1 MIIKNLNVRQ
11 IIWLIISLIVVS
23 FAVYRLKFS
32 AIPVIAH
39 TVTIG
44 ELRSEIMGTGTLR
57 ARIKTTI
64 SPRIQERLAEV
75 FVDQGDTVKAGQLLA
90 RLDAAELKQ
99 EVAVAQASLVESGA
113 GVDRIDTDNART
125 QAVLQLSQVEHQR
138 YTELAARNFVSQ
150 SDLDKT
156 AQTLGVAK
164 ADVKRSKSSVIEAR
178 KQVLSAKENL
188 SLREKQLAFTELRS
202 PYDGLVVR
210 RDRDPG
216 VVVVPGASILEIIDT
231 REMWVSA
238 WVDETAMAA
247 LAVDQPVRVVFRSE
261 PDKVYPGVVARLGR
275 ESDRETR
282 EFLVDVQVKQLPANW
297 AVGQRAEVFIE
308 TGRHSDV
315 VTIPQQFLQW
325 RAGKPGVMVNQDGKA
340 NWRDIRLGLQGLQ
353 HSEVIEGLAADEQI
367 VIPAQDVKQAIA
379 DGQAVKVQ

>member
-44 ELRSEIMGTGTLR
+44 ELRSEIMGTGTLE

-90 RLDAAELKQ
+90 RLDTVELKQ

-138 YTELAARNFVSQ
+138 YTELAARKFVSQ

-164 ADVKRSKSSVIEAR
+164 ADVKRSRSSVTEAR

-188 SLREKQLAFTELRS
+188 RLREKQLAFTELRS

-238 WVDETAMAA
+238 WVDETSMAA
-247 LAVDQPVRVVFRSE
+247 LAVDQPVQVVFRSE
-261 PDKVYPGVVARLGR
+261 PDTVYPGVVARLGR

-282 EFLVDVQVKQLPANW
+282 EFLVDVRVEQLPANW

-308 TGRHSDV
+308 TGRHNDV

-379 DGQAVKVQ
+379 DGQAVKAQ